1 MKQLLLIFLK
11 NAIEGK
17 VKTRLAATLG
27 DATALSVY
35 TQLLAHTMRCT
46 RTLQVDKAV
55 CYSHYLETADIWDE
69 ACYTKQVQRGEDLG
83 ARMENAF
90 EAAFAD
96 GYEQVVI
103 IGSDCLEISAE
114 VIKAAF
120 DRLGH
125 CDVVFGPAL
134 DGGYYLLGT
143 KSLCK
148 PLFRGISWSTGM
160 VLEESMKVCSELGLE
175 TSLLPVLSDIDNEAD
190 LRRMGDK
197 IKW

>member
-1 MKQLLLIFLK
+1 MKQLLLIFVK
-11 NAIEGK
+11 NAIVGK

-35 TQLLAHTMRCT
+35 KQLLAHTMLVT
-46 RTLQVDKAV
+46 RTLQVDKVV

-69 ACYTKQVQRGEDLG
+69 LYYAKQVQQGEDLG

-90 EAAFAD
+90 ESAFSA
-96 GYEQVVI
+96 GYERVVI
-103 IGSDCLEISAE
+103 IGSDCMELSTE
-114 VIKAAF
+114 VIEAAF
-120 DRLGH
+120 DRLGNNH
-125 CDVVFGPAL
+125 VVLGPAL

-143 KSLCK
+143 RSFCK
-148 PLFRGISWSTGM
+148 PLFRGISWSTGK
-160 VLEESMKVCSELGLE
+160 VLEESMKVCNELGLE
-175 TSLLPVLSDIDNEAD
+175 TSLLPVLSDIDNAAD